1 MPDLGRTLRLDPPTL
16 LFWLRRFVAIEV
28 YVARRRVV
36 ASFDGA
42 QFIHLAGAGAA
53 ASEGLHVVADRGGQ
67 QDAPW

>member
-28 YVARRRVV
+28 YVARRRVI
-36 ASFDGA
+36 DGA
-42 QFIHLAGAGAA
+42 QLIHLAGAGAA